1 MIILLRAAVV
11 AIVVAFVTNCS
22 GSALFDV
29 IDSANPPMN
38 GHVYLIRGL
47 LGEVFSRGLDQLAE
61 NINSRGVHASVHGL
75 LEVSS
80 LTEEIIRKYKD
91 DPSSAP
97 IILIGHSSGGDAI
110 ISMAQQ
116 MKNAN
121 VPVGLAFGFD
131 PTPVAGL
138 VPDNVEV
145 FINLFQKSNPI
156 GGGEVKAA
164 SGFRGRLINVDLREH
179 SEIIHITL
187 DKSSKVHE
195 LVADEIIGFAAFSSR
210 KQSDAPMEGS
220 PKSKKQKKPSPDAP
234 PLNFATPLD
243 MKYVVPRNEPIE
255 LWDSGLRA
263 TVRAG
268 ENLQTI
274 ATQYGAPAWAIA
286 QINKVGEDTPLQTG
300 MALIIPLRLY
310 KIDDSAKRQTGAAG
324 PVFSAN

>member
-1 MIILLRAAVV
+1 MICLLRGTVV
-11 AIVVAFVTNCS
+11 AIIVAFVANCGS
-22 GSALFDV
+22 SALFEAG
-29 IDSANPPMN
+29 DSVTAPMN

-61 NINSRGVHASVHGL
+61 NINNRGVRASVHGL

-110 ISMAQQ
+110 ISMARR
-116 MKNAN
+116 MKDAN

-131 PTPVAGL
+131 PTPVAGS

-164 SGFRGRLINVDLREH
+164 PGFRGRLVNVDLREH
-179 SEIIHITL
+179 NEIIHITL
-187 DKSSKVHE
+187 DKSSKIHE
-195 LVADEIIGFAAFSSR
+195 LVADEIIGFAAFSRR
-210 KQSDAPMEGS
+210 KQSDAPAEVA
-220 PKSKKQKKPSPDAP
+220 PKSNKQKKHSANTP
-234 PLNFATPLD
+234 PLNYASPLD

-255 LWDSGLRA
+255 LWDSGLRVTA
-263 TVRAG
+263 RVG

-274 ATQYGAPAWAIA
+274 AAQYGAPVWAIA
-286 QINKVGEDTPLQTG
+286 QINKIGEDTPLQTG
-300 MALIIPLRLY
+300 MALIIPLQLY
-310 KIDDSAKRQTGAAG
+310 KIEYTAKRQTGSVG
-324 PVFSAN
+324 SVFSPN

>member
-1 MIILLRAAVV
+1 MTRLLRGT
-11 AIVVAFVTNCS
+11 VVAFIVAFVANCS
-22 GSALFDV
+22 SSALFEGL
-29 IDSANPPMN
+29 DSATVPIN

-61 NINSRGVHASVHGL
+61 NINNRGVRASVHGL

-110 ISMAQQ
+110 ISMAQK

-131 PTPVAGL
+131 PTPVAGA

-156 GGGEVKAA
+156 GGGEVKTVP
-164 SGFRGRLINVDLREH
+164 GFRGRLINVDLREH
-179 SEIIHITL
+179 NEIIHITL
-187 DKSSKVHE
+187 DKSSKLHE
-195 LVADEIIGFAAFSSR
+195 LVADEIIGFATFSSR
-210 KQSDAPMEGS
+210 KQADVPMEGS
-220 PKSKKQKKPSPDAP
+220 RKNRKQKQRSVDAPSP
-234 PLNFATPLD
+234 NFAIPLY

-255 LWDSGLRA
+255 LWDSGLRV

-274 ATQYGAPAWAIA
+274 AAQYGAPAWAIG
-286 QINKVGEDTPLQTG
+286 QINKIGDDAPLQPG
-300 MALIIPLRLY
+300 MAMTIPLRLY
-310 KIDDSAKRQTGAAG
+310 KIDAVPTAG
-324 PVFSAN
+324 LPPR

>member
-1 MIILLRAAVV
+1 MSGLLRGALIAI
-11 AIVVAFVTNCS
+11 IVVFVANCS
-22 GSALFDV
+22 SALFEA
-29 IDSANPPMN
+29 IDSASVPMN

-61 NINSRGVHASVHGL
+61 DINHRGVRASVHGL
-75 LEVSS
+75 LEVNS

-110 ISMAQQ
+110 ISMAQR
-116 MKNAN
+116 MKSAN

-131 PTPVAGL
+131 PTPVAGP

-145 FINLFQKSNPI
+145 FINLFQKTNPI

-164 SGFRGRLINVDLREH
+164 PGFRGRLVNVDLREH
-179 SEIIHITL
+179 NEIIHITL
-187 DKSSKVHE
+187 DKSSKLHK
-195 LVADEIIGFAAFSSR
+195 LVADEIIGFAAFSGGKR
-210 KQSDAPMEGS
+210 
-220 PKSKKQKKPSPDAP
+220 PDAP
-234 PLNFATPLD
+234 IEASPKNNKQKRRSAEAPSLNFVTPLS
-243 MKYVVPRNEPIE
+243 MNYVVPRNEPIE

-274 ATQYGAPAWAIA
+274 AAQYGAPAWAIA
-286 QINKVGEDTPLQTG
+286 QINKINDEAPLQPGT
-300 MALIIPLRLY
+300 AIIIPLRLY
-310 KIDDSAKRQTGAAG
+310 QTDAVPAAG
-324 PVFSAN
+324 PPPR

>member
-1 MIILLRAAVV
+1 MTCLLRGTVV
-11 AIVVAFVTNCS
+11 AIIVAFVANCS
-22 GSALFDV
+22 SSALFEVADPSTV
-29 IDSANPPMN
+29 PIN
-38 GHVYLIRGL
+38 GHVYLMRGL

-61 NINSRGVHASVHGL
+61 DINNRGVRASVHGL

-80 LTEEIIRKYKD
+80 LTEEIIKKYKD

-110 ISMAQQ
+110 ISMAQR

-131 PTPVAGL
+131 PTPVAGP

-145 FINLFQKSNPI
+145 FINLFQKTNPI

-164 SGFRGRLINVDLREH
+164 SGFRGRLVNIDLREH
-179 SEIIHITL
+179 NEIIHITL
-187 DKSSKVHE
+187 DKSSKLHE
-195 LVADEIIGFAAFSSR
+195 LVADEIIGFATFSSR
-210 KQSDAPMEGS
+210 KQSNVSMEGS
-220 PKSKKQKKPSPDAP
+220 PKSKKQKQRSADAP
-234 PLNFATPLD
+234 SQNFATPLY

-268 ENLQTI
+268 ENLQAI
-274 ATQYGAPAWAIA
+274 AAQYGTPAWVIA
-286 QINKVGEDTPLQTG
+286 QINKIGDDTPFQIG
-300 MALIIPLRLY
+300 MALIIPQRLY
-310 KIDDSAKRQTGAAG
+310 KGDAVPTAG
-324 PVFSAN
+324 LPPH

>member
-1 MIILLRAAVV
+1 MNRLLRGTVV
-11 AIVVAFVTNCS
+11 AIIVAFVANCNS
-22 GSALFDV
+22 SALFEA
-29 IDSANPPMN
+29 IDSASVPMN

-47 LGEVFSRGLDQLAE
+47 LGEIFSRGLDQLAE
-61 NINSRGVHASVHGL
+61 NINNRGVRASVHGL

-110 ISMAQQ
+110 ISMAER
-116 MKNAN
+116 MKNAD

-131 PTPVAGL
+131 PTPVAGP

-145 FINLFQKSNPI
+145 FINLFQKTNPI

-164 SGFRGRLINVDLREH
+164 SGFRGRLVNVDLREH
-179 SEIIHITL
+179 NEIIHITL
-187 DKSSKVHE
+187 DKSSKLHE
-195 LVADEIIGFAAFSSR
+195 LVADEIIGFVAFSSR
-210 KQSDAPMEGS
+210 KQARVEEP
-220 PKSKKQKKPSPDAP
+220 PKSKKQKQRSADAP
-234 PLNFATPLD
+234 SLNFATPLH
-243 MKYVVPRNEPIE
+243 MKYIVPRNEPIE

-274 ATQYGAPAWAIA
+274 SALYGAPAWAIA
-286 QINKVGEDTPLQTG
+286 QINKIGDDTPLQTG
-300 MALIIPLRLY
+300 MAIIIPLQLY
-310 KIDDSAKRQTGAAG
+310 KIDAVPTAG
-324 PVFSAN
+324 RLPR

>member
-1 MIILLRAAVV
+1 MISLLRGTLV
-11 AIVVAFVTNCS
+11 AIIVAFVANCS
-22 GSALFDV
+22 SSALFEPA
-29 IDSANPPMN
+29 DSASAPMN

-47 LGEVFSRGLDQLAE
+47 LGEVFSRGLDKLAE
-61 NINSRGVHASVHGL
+61 NINNRGVRASVHGL

-97 IILIGHSSGGDAI
+97 IILIGHSSGGDTI
-110 ISMAQQ
+110 ISMAQR

-131 PTPVAGL
+131 PTPAAGP

-164 SGFRGRLINVDLREH
+164 SGFRGRLINVDLRERN
-179 SEIIHITL
+179 EIIHITL
-187 DKSSKVHE
+187 DKSSKIHE
-195 LVADEIIGFAAFSSR
+195 LVADEIIGFAAFSRR

-220 PKSKKQKKPSPDAP
+220 PKSKKQKKPPADAP
-234 PLNFATPLD
+234 SLNYASPLE

-255 LWDSGLRA
+255 LWDSGLRVTA
-263 TVRAG
+263 RAG

-274 ATQYGAPAWAIA
+274 AAQYGAPVWAIA
-286 QINKVGEDTPLQTG
+286 QINKIGEDTPLQAG

-310 KIDDSAKRQTGAAG
+310 KADDTAKRQTGAAR
-324 PVFSAN
+324 PIFSAN